1 MKVLIV
7 RPSANKM
14 NLKTYNLQEVGLA
27 KALVRRG
34 HSCDV
39 MYYGGNEKDH
49 FETIRFDD
57 DKHQIRI
64 LWIRGFSFLREG
76 YYPTLKKYVKDYDI
90 IQVGG
95 YVGITSAWL
104 NRKCREKTVNYQGP
118 YYCKYNKKDNIRA
131 AVFDRT
137 LLKWQKP
144 SKMIVG
150 TKSRLATDYLQKK
163 GITNVRTLGVGL
175 DLDNLRAAASGEK
188 NEFIE
193 KLIRDRKGRY
203 LLYMG
208 RLEERRN
215 ILFLLRV
222 FAEVCE
228 KNQDVKFVIV
238 GKGDQAYVDKCKK
251 EADLLGI
258 SDRIIYKDSLE
269 QKYVNQLYRVC
280 DLFLLPTRYEIFGMV
295 LLEAMYFGVPVVTTF
310 NGGSSTVIED
320 GKTGIVIDQLD
331 TGLWSRRILELL
343 ADSELRQEIIVRAN
357 RLIEEKYTW
366 DALAEKFL
374 SVYQSRLDM
383 KNEKERG

>member
-1 MKVLIV
+1 
-7 RPSANKM
+7 M

-57 DKHQIRI
+57 EKHQIRI

-90 IQVGG
+90 VQVGG

-118 YYCKYNKKDNIRA
+118 YYSKYNKKDNIRA

-137 LLKWQKP
+137 LLKWQRP
-144 SKMIVG
+144 EKMIVG
-150 TKSRLATDYLQKK
+150 TKSRLATEYVKEK
-163 GITNVRTLGVGL
+163 GISNVTTLGVGL

-193 KLIRDRKGRY
+193 ELISRKQGRY

-222 FAEVCE
+222 FAEVCR
-228 KNQDVKFVIV
+228 KDPDVKFVIV
-238 GKGDQAYVDKCKK
+238 GKGDRDYVDKCRK
-251 EADLLGI
+251 EAALLGI
-258 SDRIIYKDSLE
+258 TDRIIYKDSLE
-269 QKYVNQLYRVC
+269 QKYVNQLYRVS

-310 NGGSSTVIED
+310 NGGSSTVIDD
-320 GKTGIVIDQLD
+320 GKTGVVIEQLD
-331 TGLWSRRILELL
+331 VGEWSSRILELL
-343 ADSELRQEIIVRAN
+343 GDDELRKEMTARAS
-357 RLIEEKYTW
+357 RRIEEEYTW

-374 SVYQSRLDM
+374 EVYQKRLDQ
-383 KNEKERG
+383 KHDKK